1 VENLVDGDVSSKA
14 KIRNNPVTSY
24 FRGHSIFGDTAAKN
38 LANLTLEGGVCACK
52 GADGAYFLQA
62 MNQKNI
68 VAFGEEAAFEE
79 MRIMAEGQTESWKI
93 TKDAYAGTSS
103 TRNSELAE
111 GIVQA
116 LEDPSRLYGRLSTEL
131 EESVAGL
138 ESEIEE
144 IENIINPEEE

>member
-1 VENLVDGDVSSKA
+1 
-14 KIRNNPVTSY
+14 
-24 FRGHSIFGDTAAKN
+24 
-38 LANLTLEGGVCACK
+38 
-52 GADGAYFLQA
+52 
-62 MNQKNI
+62 
-68 VAFGEEAAFEE
+68 
-79 MRIMAEGQTESWKI
+79 
-93 TKDAYAGTSS
+93 
-103 TRNSELAE
+103 LAE